1 MLHWDASDVL
11 DHISIPVL
19 IVSGDQDTTTL
30 PVASD
35 RMSAKIPHNSP
46 VSVNPAAHLGP
57 IEQHE
62 RYNAAVE
69 TFALARLR
77 GEGQASRQ
85 AAP

>member
-11 DHISIPVL
+11 DRITVPVL

-35 RMSAKIPHNSP
+35 HMSAKIPRDSR
-46 VSVNPAAHLGP
+46 VSVSPAAHLGP

-62 RYNAAVE
+62 RYNGAVE
-69 TFALARLR
+69 TFALAHLR
-77 GEGQASRQ
+77 GERQASRT
-85 AAP
+85 AGP